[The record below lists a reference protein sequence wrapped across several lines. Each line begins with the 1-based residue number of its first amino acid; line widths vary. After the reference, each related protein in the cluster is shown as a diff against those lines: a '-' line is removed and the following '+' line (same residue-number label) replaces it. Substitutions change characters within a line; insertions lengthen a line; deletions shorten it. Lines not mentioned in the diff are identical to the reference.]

1 MNKIIVLDT
10 SVILYDRNAIH
21 NLKDND
27 IYLPLIVLEEIDK
40 KKQAPG
46 VLGENARYINRLLDE
61 LRQEGSL
68 TKGVPF
74 EDGKLF
80 IIKEYCK
87 QTMAVLEENTND
99 HKIIATCSLLRQ
111 HYPESEVRLITKD
124 INLRVKA
131 DALGLKAGDYY
142 TDYEDVDEKRTGW
155 KQLDVD
161 VSVINKLFKDHS
173 MKTEANWKLLENEFV
188 VLKAGQA
195 SALAMNFNGELKLL
209 WSPDEIKKE
218 SGVLPKNKEQLFAL
232 TAMINENIPLISLTG
247 MPGSGKT
254 FLALMAGLSEIN
266 NGNYERIIYTR
277 PIQTVDK
284 SMGFLP
290 GTLEEKFDPF
300 LAPLADNF
308 QNAFGNMDYF
318 HMMRDKG
325 QIDIAPISYIRGRSL
340 KNCFIIVDESQN
352 ATKHELKTIITR
364 VAEGSKVVLIGDTK
378 QIDTQYLDE
387 RSNGLTII
395 ADRFKNSK
403 LAAHVHFT
411 KGYRSPLASEADELI
426 D

>member
-46 VLGENARYINRLLDE
+46 VLGENARYINRMLDE

-99 HKIIATCSLLRQ
+99 HKILATCSLLRQ

-161 VSVINKLFKDHS
+161 VSIINKLFKDHS
-173 MKTEANWKLLENEFV
+173 VKTEANWKILENEFV

-284 SMGFLP
+284 GVGFLP

-325 QIDIAPISYIRGRSL
+325 QIDIAPISFIRGRSL
-340 KNCFIIVDESQN
+340 KNCFIIVDEAQN

-364 VAEGSKVVLIGDTK
+364 VAEGSKIILIGDTK

-387 RSNGLTII
+387 KSNGLTII
-395 ADRFKNSK
+395 ADRFKFSK

-426 D
+426 E